1 MCVLKPPSSAYSITE
16 AVQLWQRRLYAPVAV
31 GAISVLRRCF
41 VVSLWFFFVF
51 VFVLSSHYCCA
62 MITMILMA
70 RSFLRLPPSDWLL
83 SVAAVF
89 ELFSRFV
96 LVERGNNWMDS
107 PPPHLIRLIDS
118 CENWLKVIVC
128 FFFVLA
134 SPRNFFSALIS
145 VRSNASAFMVL
156 HSSSFNSLYFSFSSC
171 RIYRACKTRFETHFL
186 IFRVGKHI
194 QIKMLCQSVRNKQCV
209 GVLPLANAFT
219 VVLVRLLEMHFC
231 DASIEKILVLFWS
244 FT

>member
-96 LVERGNNWMDS
+96 LVERGNNWMDF
-107 PPPHLIRLIDS
+107 PPTSHSFDRFLWKLIESNCL
-118 CENWLKVIVC
+118 
-128 FFFVLA
+128 FFFRSRLA
-134 SPRNFFSALIS
+134 SQFFLGSHFRAIKCFS
-145 VRSNASAFMVL
+145 IYG
-156 HSSSFNSLYFSFSSC
+156 SSFEFF
-171 RIYRACKTRFETHFL
+171 
-186 IFRVGKHI
+186 
-194 QIKMLCQSVRNKQCV
+194 
-209 GVLPLANAFT
+209 
-219 VVLVRLLEMHFC
+219 
-231 DASIEKILVLFWS
+231 
-244 FT
+244 